1 MRYWKFRCQNG
12 TSLLYSMQ
20 AVTCLSGTCTCSRK
34 LALYV
39 GVHVRTYTV
48 CVIVLQCTWCTDD
61 NAKKQL
67 FDATYA
73 ALGEVKRL
81 GMKSVGIPAISTG
94 VYSFPLQIACNI
106 IVEAVR
112 YHWLFTCR

>member
-1 MRYWKFRCQNG
+1 M
-12 TSLLYSMQ
+12 
-20 AVTCLSGTCTCSRK
+20 
-34 LALYV
+34 
-39 GVHVRTYTV
+39 
-48 CVIVLQCTWCTDD
+48 IVLQCTWYTDD
-61 NAKKQL
+61 IAKKQL